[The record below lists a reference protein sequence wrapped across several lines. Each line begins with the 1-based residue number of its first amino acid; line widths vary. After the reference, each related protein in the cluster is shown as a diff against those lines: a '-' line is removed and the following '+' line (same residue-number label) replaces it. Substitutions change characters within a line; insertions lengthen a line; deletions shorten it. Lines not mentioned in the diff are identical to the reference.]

1 MTSLAKVGAHPMNF
15 PVASKLRIVLVLL
28 LFIASRSSE
37 VHAEIEAYG
46 TFECMGIV
54 ADLPAGATHEQIGE
68 VRVELEQNGRWQPMQ
83 NAVRVGSE
91 AYYASS
97 LFDLTPGTSYRC
109 RVSFYDTKGI
119 LLSTETAT
127 GSTRNEVSTPRPL
140 KEVYVS
146 PDGSDAA
153 AGTKTN
159 PFATVAHAFSV
170 ATAGT
175 HIVLRSGRYYEGE
188 IAVTQK
194 ATAAAPLVLRSA
206 SGETPIL
213 DGSDP
218 ALIAAK
224 WSKTAPQVFQRPST
238 HDARNVSLR
247 RLSDGKVIRVYRMA
261 TLAEVTSATSL
272 FDGQSRTFAD
282 LSIPAAYH
290 IDGSSITIRVPEG
303 TIDDY
308 AVSISRMNH
317 ALSIDGRDHVHIDGI
332 TFSHYGA
339 GDYSRTII
347 LNNASDIV
355 VQNCRF
361 EYNNTGIAMKRS
373 CNRILVQDNV
383 AIDDTADWH
392 FGYTKSAG
400 ILYHSEIETGF
411 VAINGPY
418 DGRGVVIRRNV
429 VRGLFD
435 GFGLAPVP
443 YTGKRTAELDFYHNK
458 IYHVADDFMEIDGYA
473 RNYRIF
479 RNDMRQS
486 LSGISLAQA
495 LDGPVWIVRNLILD
509 CGIAKA
515 TEIEGFQGYPF
526 KTNGGHGTEV
536 GSGIIFF
543 YHNTAST
550 RDPASHAVLVKN
562 ATWKKLI
569 LRNNIWIGQSHGFL
583 SWTKEVSP
591 MDWDYDNLYSEKGVL
606 VQFGNRGNA
615 TLNTYYKDLKEVV
628 AGTDWLEHGI
638 SAPPLFLDPAMGN
651 FRLSSTSPCI
661 DKGVEL
667 PGINDRFTGLAPDMG
682 AIEYKP

>member
-1 MTSLAKVGAHPMNF
+1 MNV
-15 PVASKLRIVLVLL
+15 PAASKLRIILVLL
-28 LFIASRSSE
+28 LFIAWRSSE
-37 VHAEIEAYG
+37 VHAVIEAYG

-109 RVSFYDTKGI
+109 RVSFYDTSGNLI
-119 LLSTETAT
+119 SADTIT
-127 GSTRNEVSTPRPL
+127 GRTRDEVSTPRAL
-140 KEVYVS
+140 NEIYVS
-146 PDGSDAA
+146 PNGSDSA
-153 AGTKTN
+153 AGTKSN
-159 PFATVAHAFSV
+159 PFATVAHAVSV

-175 HIVLRSGRYYEGE
+175 HIVLRGGPYHEGE
-188 IAVTQK
+188 IAVTPK
-194 ATAAAPLVLRSA
+194 APAAAPLVLRA
-206 SGETPIL
+206 EPGETPIL
-213 DGSDP
+213 DGADP
-218 ALIAAK
+218 ALITAK
-224 WSKTAPQVFQRPST
+224 WSQIAPQVFQRPST

-247 RLSDGKVIRVYRMA
+247 RLSDDKVFRVYRMA

-272 FDGQSRTFAD
+272 FDGQSQTFAD
-282 LSIPAAYH
+282 LSILAAYH
-290 IDGSSITIRVPEG
+290 IDGSSITIRLPEG

-308 AVSISRMNH
+308 AVYISRMNH
-317 ALSIDGRDHVHIDGI
+317 ALSIDGRDHVHVDGI

-339 GDYSRTII
+339 GDYARTII

-355 VQNCRF
+355 IQNCRF
-361 EYNNTGIAMKRS
+361 EYNNNGISMKRT
-373 CNRILVQDNV
+373 CNRVVVQDNM

-411 VAINGPY
+411 VTINGPY

-443 YTGKRTAELDFYHNK
+443 YTGTRTAEVDFYHNT

-479 RNDMRQS
+479 RNDMRES

-515 TEIEGFQGYPF
+515 TETEGYQGYPF

-536 GSGIIFF
+536 GSGEIFL

-550 RDPASHAVLVKN
+550 RDPASHALLVKN
-562 ATWKKLI
+562 AKWKEI
-569 LRNNIWIGQSHGFL
+569 TLRNNIWVGKSHGFL

-591 MDWDYDNLYSEKGVL
+591 MDWDYDNLYSENSVL
-606 VQFGNRGNA
+606 MQFGNRGNA
-615 TLNTYYKDLKEVV
+615 SLNTYYKDLKEVV
-628 AGTDWLEHGI
+628 AGTGWLEHGI
-638 SAPPLFLDPAMGN
+638 SAPPLFLDPAAGN
-651 FRLSSTSPCI
+651 FRLSSKSPCI
-661 DKGVEL
+661 DKGVRL
-667 PGINDRFTGLAPDMG
+667 PGINDGFTGLAPDMG
-682 AIEYKP
+682 AIEANKGVRSP